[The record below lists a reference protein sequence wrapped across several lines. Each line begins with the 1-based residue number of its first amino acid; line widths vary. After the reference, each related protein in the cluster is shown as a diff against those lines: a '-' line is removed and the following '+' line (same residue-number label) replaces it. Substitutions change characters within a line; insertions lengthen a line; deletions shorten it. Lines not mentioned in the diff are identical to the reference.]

1 MPKHENYLWLAGEVL
16 AANYALRKA
25 KGLWIA
31 RLDDDEEWIQNNHI
45 QTMLEFAK
53 EKNSEF
59 ISAPNLYN
67 DEVIYGQ
74 KALSDYYLTKKIK
87 VKNISSNTLIGGHS
101 TFFYKSYLKL

>member
-53 EKNSEF
+53 EKTQ
-59 ISAPNLYN
+59 NLYQHQ
-67 DEVIYGQ
+67 IYIM
-74 KALSDYYLTKKIK
+74 TK
-87 VKNISSNTLIGGHS
+87 
-101 TFFYKSYLKL
+101 